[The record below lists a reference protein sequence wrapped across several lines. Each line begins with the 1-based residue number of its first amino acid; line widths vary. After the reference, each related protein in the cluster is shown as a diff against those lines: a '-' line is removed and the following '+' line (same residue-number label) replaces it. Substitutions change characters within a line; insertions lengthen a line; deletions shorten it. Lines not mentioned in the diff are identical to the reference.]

1 MKSKQNKTKQ
11 IKSNQNHAGQKIT
24 KLKSEWIESNR
35 IALPCIAFHSFLPS
49 FLPSF
54 IDPHNKVIADGVPN

>member
-11 IKSNQNHAGQKIT
+11 NHAVQKIT
-24 KLKSEWIESNR
+24 KWKSEWIESNR
-35 IALPCIAFHSFLPS
+35 IAVHCFP

-54 IDPHNKVIADGVPN
+54 IDPHNKIIADGVPDGPF